1 MRSGPRWQP
10 AFASSVTLLACGV
23 SASPFTIAA
32 DVTRYQSKLGSNLPI
47 ARAVEVPACTTLIFY
62 SGQTP
67 KPLDPKATPGSAA
80 YWGDTKAQTES
91 VFLSMRESL
100 AELNLDFGDV
110 VAMTVYLVGDPAKRD
125 EMDFEGFTAAYS
137 RFFGTKEQPNLPA
150 RATVRV
156 AGLVL
161 PGALVEIEVQLARRN

>member
-32 DVTRYQSKLGSNLPI
+32 DVPRYQSKLGSNLPI
-47 ARAVEVPACTTLIFY
+47 ARAVEVPAGTTLIFY

-91 VFLSMRESL
+91 VF
-100 AELNLDFGDV
+100 
-110 VAMTVYLVGDPAKRD
+110 
-125 EMDFEGFTAAYS
+125 
-137 RFFGTKEQPNLPA
+137 
-150 RATVRV
+150 
-156 AGLVL
+156 
-161 PGALVEIEVQLARRN
+161 